1 MQSGGSPVYRLRK
14 LIFLSA
20 LVLLVAL
27 RAHCAP
33 ALTTIQDLLYRA
45 DGSPFNGFLTIEW
58 KSFDA
63 GDGSKIATQNVRLRV
78 INGLLYV
85 KLTPTTDA
93 TPGTYYSVT
102 YISDGGIQ
110 FTEQWAVPPTPNVL
124 RVRDVRVS
132 SSSVIG
138 GGNSSQIQI
147 SDVAG
152 LQAELDIRPVKGGG
166 YAPSRAAI
174 INSLGALD
182 AATGDLSDCVRVDGS
197 SGPCGSAGGG
207 TGASATFVDSE
218 TPSGAIDGVNTVFIL
233 SQEPNPATSL
243 LLWRN
248 GVLQKQGVDYDLN
261 ASVVTFLNGLAP
273 QSGDILQASYRTSG
287 DGAVGATT
295 VFVDGET
302 PSGAI
307 DGFNTSFLLSQTP
320 NPPSSLFL
328 YRNGLL
334 QRSGVDYSLN
344 GSQIT
349 FVPAAV
355 PQSGDI
361 LLASYRMFTINS
373 TSGQVLCGGT
383 GSEAIGTNLSSLGS
397 CTIPGGI
404 LQNGDR
410 VEIHFDYEHLGS
422 SSSFQY
428 EIRWG
433 ASVLAA
439 RTATAAATLATG
451 RASVA
456 VAGSRA
462 LWSSQN
468 WTSNETAEFRLGT
481 APESPASPI
490 TIDFLGAVA
499 NSSGDRVALRNMSVV
514 RYPAP

>member
-1 MQSGGSPVYRLRK
+1 VYRLRK
-14 LIFLSA
+14 LTFLSL
-20 LVLLVAL
+20 LVLLLAL

-85 KLTPTTDA
+85 RLVPTTNA

-102 YISDGGIQ
+102 YHSDGGIQ
-110 FTEQWAVPPTPNVL
+110 FSEQWSVPPTPNVL

-132 SSSVIG
+132 SSPAIG
-138 GGNSSQIQI
+138 SGTSTQIQI
-147 SDVAG
+147 SDVTG
-152 LQAELDIRPVKGGG
+152 LQAELDIRPVRGGG

-207 TGASATFVDSE
+207 AGASATFVDSE
-218 TPSGAIDGVNTVFIL
+218 TPSGAIDGLNTTFVL
-233 SQEPNPATSL
+233 SQEPKPGTSL

-248 GVLQKQGVDYDLN
+248 GVLQKQGVDYDLQ

-302 PSGAI
+302 PSGAT

-334 QRSGVDYSLN
+334 QRNGLDYDLS

-349 FVPAAV
+349 FAPNAV

-361 LLASYRMFTINS
+361 LLASYRMFSINS

-383 GSEAIGTNLSSLGS
+383 GSEATSTNLRSLGN
-397 CTIPGGI
+397 CTIPGGV
-404 LQNGDR
+404 LRSGDR
-410 VEIHFDYEHLGS
+410 VEIHFDYEHVGS
-422 SSSFQY
+422 SSGFQY

-439 RTATAAATLATG
+439 RTATAAESLATG
-451 RASVA
+451 RASVS
-456 VAGSRA
+456 VVGSQA
-462 LWSSQN
+462 QWSSQN
-468 WTSNETAEFRLGT
+468 WTSTQAAAFNLGT

-499 NSSGDRVALRNMSVV
+499 NASGDRVVLRNMSVV